1 MKIAF
6 LFSGQFREV
15 PFDLFRK
22 SLSNLTKDLDYGIFS
37 YCWEEIGE
45 SLNHR
50 SKMPSIDID
59 ENIDTKIKLLFN
71 DFNLLDSGHERFK
84 DFEENLKSQHKEI
97 FISKK
102 FDFGTINSLTQF
114 KHYINLF
121 NYWKKVYINLT
132 WFSDVDLILF
142 IFIQLNFSL

>member
-1 MKIAF
+1 MKVAF

-15 PFDLFRK
+15 PFDIFRK
-22 SLSNLTKDLDYGIFS
+22 SLSNLTKDLDYKIFA
-37 YCWEEIGE
+37 YCWEEMGE

-50 SKMPSIDID
+50 TKIPSIDSNA
-59 ENIDTKIKLLFN
+59 NIDAKINLFFN
-71 DFNLLDSGHERFK
+71 GFNLLEYGYESFK
-84 DFEENLKSQHKEI
+84 DFENKINSQHREI